1 MARVAEETVERGRS
15 RIAENTVALAV
26 AGALQMI
33 FTLVQ
38 LGVLSRH
45 LGGERFGL
53 YVVLRGFS
61 LLLTTVILVGFP
73 QVLVRYLPSF
83 QRRGRRGSAAGWFFL
98 FSSVV
103 IVLGT
108 VLLAA
113 APRWTGIM
121 PDNLLAL
128 DLSGDTAIWVIL
140 ASVALGLKLV
150 LYGGFSG
157 LREMR
162 MQMIFELAFQVLFT
176 ALILLWRSHL
186 DVEFLFKALFALNA
200 LVWAAGVPVYMAIV
214 RKSFSRGEG
223 GAARGIALPSP
234 AGYWGSA
241 LALSYAALAFSDV
254 DRFLM
259 SSLLPVA
266 AISVYHVASRINQLI
281 KRFLGFPVVALQP
294 ELTRIYEEGRGDDL
308 SGRIGLFTKASV
320 IAALVLA
327 SVAAAT
333 GGEMITL
340 ISGSEYP
347 GAYRLLLVLLLTVP
361 AAAFIA
367 PLTAAMRA
375 LHYMKWAVVC
385 DLSWMVVYF
394 AGLFILVPRIGLIG
408 TVAAQL
414 AASAAQTAAAVILAR
429 KKGLYPGTGGTAM
442 LRALAVSSLFAGAG
456 AAACAA
462 WGLSA
467 AAACILLAPFL
478 LRLAA
483 RKLSLFESGE
493 ARTLVEMLRG
503 IPGSGLVRWALSL
516 EG

>member
-1 MARVAEETVERGRS
+1 MARVAEETVERGES

-38 LGVLSRH
+38 LGVLSRN

-53 YVVLRGFS
+53 YVALRGFS
-61 LLLTTVILVGFP
+61 LLLTTAILVGFP
-73 QVLVRYLPSF
+73 QVLIRYLPSF
-83 QRRGRRGSAAGWFFL
+83 QRRGRRGSATGWFFL
-98 FSSVV
+98 FSSTV
-103 IVLGT
+103 IILGT
-108 VLLAA
+108 VLLTS

-121 PDNLLAL
+121 PDSLFAS
-128 DLSGDTAIWVIL
+128 DLSGDTVRWMIL

-162 MQMIFELAFQVLFT
+162 MQMIFELAFQILFT
-176 ALILLWRSHL
+176 VLILLWHSRL
-186 DVEFLFKALFALNA
+186 DVALLFKALFALNA
-200 LVWAAGVPVYMAIV
+200 LVWAAGVPVYMVIV
-214 RKSFSRGEG
+214 RKSFFRGEES
-223 GAARGIALPSP
+223 AAKGIVLPSP

-294 ELTRIYEEGRGDDL
+294 ELTRIYEEGRWDDL
-308 SGRIGLFTKASV
+308 SGWIGLFTKASV
-320 IAALVLA
+320 IVALTLVA
-327 SVAAAT
+327 VAAAT
-333 GGEMITL
+333 GGEMISL

-347 GAYRLLLVLLLTVP
+347 GAYMLLLVLLPTVP

-367 PLTAAMRA
+367 PLTATMRA

-394 AGLFILVPRIGLIG
+394 AGLFILVPRAGLIG
-408 TVAAQL
+408 TAMAQL
-414 AASAAQTAAAVILAR
+414 AASAVQVAVAVFLAR
-429 KKGLYPGTGGTAM
+429 REGLYPKTGGMAM
-442 LRALAVSSLFAGAG
+442 LRSLAVSSLFAGAG
-456 AAACAA
+456 AAACAV
-462 WGLSA
+462 WGLPA

-478 LRLAA
+478 LRFAA
-483 RKLSLFESGE
+483 RKLSLFEPGE
-493 ARTLVEMLRG
+493 ARTLVEMLHGR
-503 IPGSGLVRWALSL
+503 PGSGLVRWALSL

>member
-1 MARVAEETVERGRS
+1 MAEETVEKGGS
-15 RIAENTVALAV
+15 RIAENTVALVV

-53 YVVLRGFS
+53 YVALRGFS

-98 FSSVV
+98 FSSAV
-103 IVLGT
+103 IILGT

-128 DLSGDTAIWVIL
+128 GLSGETVRWMIL
-140 ASVALGLKLV
+140 ASVALALKLI

-176 ALILLWRSHL
+176 ILILLWRDRL
-186 DVEFLFKALFALNA
+186 DVVFLFTALFALNA

-214 RKSFSRGEG
+214 RKSFSRGG
-223 GAARGIALPSP
+223 GSEASGIVLPSP
-234 AGYWGSA
+234 VGYWGSA

-259 SSLLPVA
+259 FPLLPVA

-281 KRFLGFPVVALQP
+281 KKFLAFPVLALQP
-294 ELTRIYEEGRGDDL
+294 ELTRIYEEGRWNDL
-308 SGRIGLFTKASV
+308 SGRIGLFTKTSV
-320 IAALVLA
+320 IAALALV
-327 SVAAAT
+327 SVAAAV
-333 GGEMITL
+333 GGEIITL
-340 ISGSEYP
+340 ISGSEYA
-347 GAYRLLLVLLLTVP
+347 GAYRLLLVLLPTIP

-367 PLTAAMRA
+367 PLIAAMRA
-375 LHYMKWAVVC
+375 LHFIKWAIVC

-394 AGLFILVPRIGLIG
+394 AGLFILVPRTGLIG

-414 AASAAQTAAAVILAR
+414 AASAVQVAAAVILAR
-429 KKGLYPGTGGTAM
+429 REGLYPGTGKVAM
-442 LRALAVSSLFAGAG
+442 LRSLAVSSIFACAG

-462 WGLSA
+462 WGLPA
-467 AAACILLAPFL
+467 AAACIMLAPFL
-478 LRLAA
+478 LRFAA
-483 RKLSLFESGE
+483 RKLSLFEPEE
-493 ARTLVEMLRG
+493 ARRLFEMLRG
-503 IPGSGLVRWALSL
+503 RPGSGLVRWALSL